1 VADSFDAPGTRRG
14 IPFSEVAPS
23 SKLGTVLTLSGLA
36 TEVSARE
43 VGLDPDRLARLD
55 RYLDNYVA
63 AGRQKGSLIAIC
75 RGGKLAHV
83 SMRGTRD
90 EAAGLPVEA
99 DTVWRIYSMTK
110 PITSVAAMMLYEEG
124 ALSLFDPVSKY
135 IPSFEHVRVYR
146 QGSAVSMVSAPAAEP
161 MLIWHLLTHT
171 AGLTYDFMFS
181 HPVDE
186 LYRKTEC
193 DTISPYGPTLVQMC
207 DRWAS
212 IPLLFEPGTSWN
224 YSVGVDVLGRVVE
237 VASGQSLDQF
247 FSSRIFEPLGMR
259 DTGFTMPESEAH
271 RLSRLYMPDPKTGLA
286 VLSPL
291 DRPRTQKPNM
301 LAGGAGLVSTASDYL
316 RFTNM
321 LLGRGELEGV
331 RLLAPHTVDLMAS
344 NQLPGGALMG
354 PPFGRPLLGVGNEGR
369 GFGLGF
375 SVLVDPIKA
384 RSISSRGEYAWGG
397 AAGTAF
403 WVDPAEEL
411 TVVFCTQGIFA
422 MDDFSYTLR
431 QLVYQALVG

>member
-43 VGLDPDRLARLD
+43 VGLDPDRLARLV

-186 LYRKTEC
+186 LYRKAEC

-212 IPLLFEPGTSWN
+212 IPLLFEPCSNRGSFHYVTLARGNACAGVELRRAIGTRRETPRLRLSN
-224 YSVGVDVLGRVVE
+224 RTNVADAVVRVV
-237 VASGQSLDQF
+237 L
-247 FSSRIFEPLGMR
+247 
-259 DTGFTMPESEAH
+259 EA
-271 RLSRLYMPDPKTGLA
+271 
-286 VLSPL
+286 
-291 DRPRTQKPNM
+291 
-301 LAGGAGLVSTASDYL
+301 
-316 RFTNM
+316 
-321 LLGRGELEGV
+321 
-331 RLLAPHTVDLMAS
+331 RLLL
-344 NQLPGGALMG
+344 
-354 PPFGRPLLGVGNEGR
+354 
-369 GFGLGF
+369 
-375 SVLVDPIKA
+375 
-384 RSISSRGEYAWGG
+384 
-397 AAGTAF
+397 
-403 WVDPAEEL
+403 
-411 TVVFCTQGIFA
+411 QG
-422 MDDFSYTLR
+422 
-431 QLVYQALVG
+431 